1 MKPENKRVIE
11 IEDLLRLKRTERPR
25 PEFWSEFDHQ
35 LRTKQLA
42 ALVAKRPWWDRLPS
56 AFAGLSRYRLPLG
69 AAAILGVSFLTF
81 GDRLGNFDTGGLVSA
96 DVQPLA
102 AAVERPAARGDV
114 LTARS
119 APADEPASVAQT
131 SAPTLVMP
139 ESVAVAVETT
149 EGTFNLPVT
158 ETVARMDAGLN
169 RFGSVETRM
178 LGASV
183 SPDPIP
189 SPSLLAVSF
198 DARITPARQTVD
210 PIHNITPPAE
220 RMRNKL
226 TSALVARASLEVSN
240 ATIERQ
246 ANRISQEQLY
256 DQINRF
262 GARGAGVNF
271 SF

>member
-11 IEDLLRLKRTERPR
+11 IEDLLRLKRIERPR
-25 PEFWSEFDHQ
+25 AEFWPEFERQ

-69 AAAILGVSFLTF
+69 AAAILGVSFLSF
-81 GDRLGNFDTGGLVSA
+81 GDRLGNSDTDGIVSRDPNPVA
-96 DVQPLA
+96 SVEQPSAASEVLA
-102 AAVERPAARGDV
+102 ARSDPAVE
-114 LTARS
+114 S
-119 APADEPASVAQT
+119 ASVAQG

-139 ESVAVAVETT
+139 ESATVAVAAT
-149 EGTFNLPVT
+149 EGTFTLPMAD
-158 ETVARMDAGLN
+158 TVAKIDAGLH

-183 SPDPIP
+183 SSDSVP
-189 SPSLLAVSF
+189 SRSLLGSSF
-198 DARITPARQTVD
+198 ESRITPPRQTVD
-210 PIHNITPPAE
+210 PFQKITPPAE
-220 RMRNKL
+220 RMKSKL
-226 TSALVARASLEVSN
+226 TTALVARASLEVSST
-240 ATIERQ
+240 TIERQ

-256 DQINRF
+256 DQINRI